1 MLNCVEFYGE
11 HKGKSFY
18 ENLVNFMSSDFIVGM
33 ELVGDNAIKR
43 WRDLLG
49 PTNTFVAREQVP
61 NSIRGLFGTDGT
73 RNACHGS
80 DSRKAR
86 GRERS

>member
-1 MLNCVEFYGE
+1 
-11 HKGKSFY
+11 
-18 ENLVNFMSSDFIVGM
+18 MSSDFIVGM

-49 PTNTFVAREQVP
+49 PTNTQVAQESAP
-61 NSIRGLFGTDGT
+61 TSIRAKFGTDGT

-80 DSRKAR
+80 DSPASAY
-86 GRERS
+86 RELEFFFS